1 MRVVIDGRPVA
12 AGCVGASRA
21 TESFASFKCRCK
33 AWEVIFGVGRA
44 PPKPRELHGAH
55 RHNEHPNDALPPGH
69 SPCRSHAKT
78 LFGSIV
84 PVPSPSSRK
93 NMSFFWAASRFR
105 RAAVSCLGIPDPVGI
120 KVNYPSGG
128 LSMTPSRRKRHKPE
142 QIVAK
147 QCDAEAILNA
157 GKELT
162 AVLHGLSLATRPG
175 HGRRRCALS
184 MRLSLGRRMSS
195 GLPTRRCRRW
205 PTPSRTAAAAS
216 GRRTMGSSAPRG
228 GDPEGAQRPPARCL

>member
-1 MRVVIDGRPVA
+1 MEDQLPQAASEHLAQPNRSLPSSVVVKHGKLSSAWAVRHLNPVSCTVLIATTSIQTTLSLQAIRLAGPTQKLFLDRP
-12 AGCVGASRA
+12 
-21 TESFASFKCRCK
+21 
-33 AWEVIFGVGRA
+33 
-44 PPKPRELHGAH
+44 
-55 RHNEHPNDALPPGH
+55 
-69 SPCRSHAKT
+69 
-78 LFGSIV
+78 V

-93 NMSFFWAASRFR
+93 NISFFWAASRFR
-105 RAAVSCLGIPDPVGI
+105 RAAVSCLGIPDPDGI